1 MIRRRQRKA
10 TREDG
15 ERFRKELDDAGV
27 GFKDRLIMVLTA
39 FLMIVLPSALILT
52 AFGFLILLV
61 FRAI

>member
-27 GFKDRLIMVLTA
+27 DFKDRLIMVLTA
-39 FLMIVLPSALILT
+39 FLVIVLPSALILT

>member
-39 FLMIVLPSALILT
+39 FLVIVLPSH
-52 AFGFLILLV
+52 
-61 FRAI
+61 

>member
-1 MIRRRQRKA
+1 MILRRQRKA

-27 GFKDRLIMVLTA
+27 DFKDRLIMVLTA
-39 FLMIVLPSALILT
+39 FLVIVLPSALILT